1 MDKFLNIQSRVMVLP
16 VNDVDTD
23 QIIPAR
29 FLKVTDKNGLGAN
42 LFFNWRF
49 LADGSDNPEFV
60 LNKPES
66 RGAEILV
73 AGNNFGCGSSREH
86 APWALVGY
94 GFRAVIS
101 TSIADIFRSN
111 SLKNGFLPI
120 VLTAEDYA
128 TLRKDIEV
136 NPQAELTIDLG
147 EQVVKTSGGS
157 SFSFPIDPFSK
168 TCLLEGIDELGYLLK
183 LDPQISSF
191 EQKAGAG

>member
-1 MDKFLNIQSRVMVLP
+1 MGWEPICFSTGVFLS
-16 VNDVDTD
+16 
-23 QIIPAR
+23 
-29 FLKVTDKNGLGAN
+29 
-42 LFFNWRF
+42 
-49 LADGSDNPEFV
+49 DGSDNPEFV

-94 GFRAVIS
+94 GFKAVIS

-128 TLRKDIEV
+128 TLRKEIEV
-136 NPQAELTIDLG
+136 NPQSEIDH
-147 EQVVKTSGGS
+147 
-157 SFSFPIDPFSK
+157 
-168 TCLLEGIDELGYLLK
+168 
-183 LDPQISSF
+183 
-191 EQKAGAG
+191 